1 MQYRPGETLMTTTQ
15 YTTAVAAVSGAA
27 KSGSARRAMI
37 DSQLRT
43 SGVNEPY
50 VLAAMAR
57 VAREDF
63 VPAAD
68 RDAAYHDRA
77 VSLGNGRFLPAPL
90 VHGKMVAAAAPGL
103 DDKAL
108 IVGNGCAYLAEV
120 LRPLVGSLQVVD
132 AAEIDTGMT
141 GAPYSLIIV
150 DGAVEELP
158 ETLNNALAADGRIVS
173 GLIQKGISRLVVGSK
188 VAGSV
193 VFAPLSDIAIPALA
207 EFAAP
212 KRWSF

>member
-1 MQYRPGETLMTTTQ
+1 MTTTQ

-27 KSGSARRAMI
+27 QGSARRAMI

-63 VPAAD
+63 VPAAS
-68 RDAAYHDRA
+68 RDAAYIDR
-77 VSLGNGRFLPAPL
+77 SLPLGNGRFLPAPL
-90 VHGKMVAAAAPGL
+90 VHGKMVQLAAPTE

-108 IVGNGCAYLAEV
+108 IVSNGSNYLAEV

-141 GAPYSLIIV
+141 MAPYSLIII
-150 DGAVEELP
+150 DGAIEELP
-158 ETLNNALAADGRIVS
+158 EELNNALAADGRIVA
-173 GLIQKGISRLVVGSK
+173 GLVNKTVTRLVVGSR
-188 VAGSV
+188 VAETV
-193 VFAPLSDIAIPALA
+193 VFAPVGEIAIPALA

>member
-1 MQYRPGETLMTTTQ
+1 MTTTQ

-27 KSGSARRAMI
+27 RSGSARRAMI

-63 VPAAD
+63 LPAQH
-68 RDAAYHDRA
+68 RDAAYIDRA
-77 VSLGNGRFLPAPL
+77 LPLGNGRSVPAPL
-90 VHGKMVAAAAPGL
+90 VHGKMVQLAAPAL

-132 AAEIDTGMT
+132 AAEIDTGLT
-141 GAPYSLIIV
+141 GAPYSLIII
-150 DGAVEELP
+150 DGAIEELP
-158 ETLNNALAADGRIVS
+158 EALNHALAADGRIVT
-173 GLIQKGISRLVVGSK
+173 GLIQKGISRLVVGSR
-188 VAGSV
+188 VAEAV
-193 VFAPLSDIAIPALA
+193 VFAPVSDIAIPALP